1 MMLRIEKL
9 LTDEELSTLQRE
21 LRHASFVSGAETA
34 GHIARRVK
42 NNQQLAKGSELALRL
57 GQIVV
62 AALQRNPGFFS
73 AALPAHMSA
82 PLFSRY
88 DPGMEYGSHVD
99 NTLMLEP
106 EGFIRGDISATL
118 FLCNPDE
125 YDGGELSVDAGAGV
139 QKSKLAAGD
148 LLLYSSTSIHRVEP
162 VTRGVRYV
170 SVFWVQSMV
179 SDAAKRQILFD
190 LDRATQSL
198 AARQADAQELNLLG
212 SAYNNLLRQWVRPS

>member
-9 LTDEELSTLQRE
+9 LSDVELVTLQDA
-21 LRHASFVSGAETA
+21 LRRATFVSGAETA

-42 NNQQLAKGSELALRL
+42 HNQQLAKGSELAQRL

-62 AALQRNPGFFS
+62 AALQRNAGFFS
-73 AALPAHMSA
+73 AALPAHIST

-88 DPGMEYGSHVD
+88 EPGMDYGSHVD

-106 EGFIRGDISATL
+106 EGFIRGDVSATL
-118 FLCNPDE
+118 FLCSPDE

-139 QKSKLAAGD
+139 QKFKLAAGD
-148 LLLYSSTSIHRVEP
+148 LLLYPSTSIHRVEP
-162 VTRGVRYV
+162 VTRGVRCV
-170 SVFWVQSMV
+170 SVFWIQSMV
-179 SDAAKRQILFD
+179 NDAAKRQILFD

-212 SAYNNLLRQWVRPS
+212 AAYNNLLRQWLRPG